1 MSCNM
6 CTANYVYQNRKAEKA
21 EEEKKKKQEAEVE
34 AQKQAEASKPKESKL
49 LDTVEC
55 GKKILSI
62 TKVGDKV
69 VVMYN
74 DCTFA
79 TAPVEVVNNDV
90 LSEDIKTL
98 LTTYIK
104 TTVDKSVKDSLGN
117 IKAEIDLARDEAVKQ
132 VKAEKVSLD
141 ELKTALT
148 NKLTEVDEALARN
161 KLHNADVEITD
172 GIGETL
178 HTYAHSETTRN

>member
-6 CTANYVYQNRKAEKA
+6 CTADIVYHNRKAEKA
-21 EEEKKKKQEAEVE
+21 EEERKKQEAEVE

-74 DCTFA
+74 DCTFT

-104 TTVDKSVKDSLGN
+104 TTVDKGVKDSLGN
-117 IKAEIDLARDEAVKQ
+117 IKAEIDLARDEF
-132 VKAEKVSLD
+132 
-141 ELKTALT
+141 KTALT
-148 NKLTEVDEALARN
+148 NKLAEVDEALARI

>member
-1 MSCNM
+1 M
-6 CTANYVYQNRKAEKA
+6 CTAEYVYQNRKAEKA
-21 EEEKKKKQEAEVE
+21 EEERKKQEADAE
-34 AQKQAEASKPKESKL
+34 AKKQAEASKPKESKL

-62 TKVGDKV
+62 TKIGDKV

-74 DCTFA
+74 DCSFA
-79 TAPVEVVNNDV
+79 TAPIEVVNNEV
-90 LSEDIKTL
+90 LSDDIKTL

-104 TTVDKSVKDSLGN
+104 ATVDKGVKDSLGN
-117 IKAEIDLARDEAVKQ
+117 VKAEIDLARDEAVKQ

-141 ELKTALT
+141 ELKTSLT
-148 NKLTEVDEALARN
+148 NKLAEIDEALARI
-161 KLHNADVEITD
+161 KLHNADVELTD

>member
-21 EEEKKKKQEAEVE
+21 EEEKKKQEAE
-34 AQKQAEASKPKESKL
+34 AEANKLAEVSKSKASKL

-74 DCTFA
+74 DCSFA

-104 TTVDKSVKDSLGN
+104 TTVDKGVKDSLGN
-117 IKAEIDLARDEAVKQ
+117 IKAEIDLARDEF
-132 VKAEKVSLD
+132 
-141 ELKTALT
+141 KTALT
-148 NKLTEVDEALARN
+148 NKLAEVDEALARI

-178 HTYAHSETTRN
+178 HTYTHSETTRN

>member
-6 CTANYVYQNRKAEKA
+6 CTADIVYHNRKAEKA
-21 EEEKKKKQEAEVE
+21 EEERKKQEAEVE

-90 LSEDIKTL
+90 ISEDIKTL

-104 TTVDKSVKDSLGN
+104 TTVNKGVKDSLGN

-148 NKLTEVDEALARN
+148 NKLTEVDEALARI

>member
-21 EEEKKKKQEAEVE
+21 EEEKKKQEAE
-34 AQKQAEASKPKESKL
+34 AEANKLAEVSKSKASKL

-74 DCTFA
+74 DCSFA

-104 TTVDKSVKDSLGN
+104 TTVDKGVKDSLGN
-117 IKAEIDLARDEAVKQ
+117 IKAEIDLARDEF
-132 VKAEKVSLD
+132 
-141 ELKTALT
+141 KTALT
-148 NKLTEVDEALARN
+148 NKLAEVDEALARI

>member
-6 CTANYVYQNRKAEKA
+6 CTAEYVYQNRKAEKA
-21 EEEKKKKQEAEVE
+21 EEERKKQEADAE
-34 AQKQAEASKPKESKL
+34 AKKQAEASKPKESKL

-62 TKVGDKV
+62 TKIGDKV

-74 DCTFA
+74 DCSFA
-79 TAPVEVVNNDV
+79 TAPIEVVNNEV
-90 LSEDIKTL
+90 LSDDIKTL

-104 TTVDKSVKDSLGN
+104 ATVDKGVKDSLGN
-117 IKAEIDLARDEAVKQ
+117 VKAEIDLARDEAVKQ

-141 ELKTALT
+141 ELKTSLT
-148 NKLTEVDEALARN
+148 NKLAEIDEALARI
-161 KLHNADVEITD
+161 KLHNADVELTD